1 MFRRVAF
8 HNTATSLAYT
18 ADPRYH
24 EADALYQVKTKKRR
38 LRAYALSHERHKR
51 GIAAVPLLSG
61 VLFKLICNTRP
72 SLAGVKISFSLFMCL
87 CLSTYFEFSLTLLFA
102 FYLCSLQ
109 LSIKLQKE
117 GIKLISM
124 F

>member
-61 VLFKLICNTRP
+61 VLFKLICNKVWELREVGP
-72 SLAGVKISFSLFMCL
+72 WERREPRVCM
-87 CLSTYFEFSLTLLFA
+87 
-102 FYLCSLQ
+102 
-109 LSIKLQKE
+109 
-117 GIKLISM
+117 
-124 F
+124 